1 MPASIA
7 TTDHRPWPLP
17 DRPWAGA
24 MRWHDLLFAHW
35 PVRQEVLRPYIPAP
49 LAIDT
54 YDGWAWL
61 GVVPFRMSA
70 VRPRMVPPVLGL
82 RFPELNVRTYV
93 RSRGREGVWF
103 FSLDASSRLAVRV
116 ARRLYGL
123 AYYDAEMRCS
133 REGEVVTYESR
144 RTDADAPP
152 AVLTARYR
160 PTGAPFRAE
169 PGSLDHFLTERYAL
183 YSLDRQ
189 GRVRFGDIH
198 HAPWELQP
206 AEAEFDVNTM
216 AAQLRTA
223 LPERGPI
230 LHYARYQ
237 EVVAWRLL
245 RLADVNRQQ
254 QRTRIPPPARQPSSA
269 PQAVA
274 AAQPHA

>member
-1 MPASIA
+1 MPANLDD
-7 TTDHRPWPLP
+7 TKHRPWPLP
-17 DRPWAGA
+17 KRRWAGG
-24 MRWHDLLFAHW
+24 MRWHELLFAHW
-35 PVRQEVLRPYIPAP
+35 PVRPDVLRPYIPAP

-70 VRPRMVPPVLGL
+70 VRPRGVPPFLGL

-116 ARRLYGL
+116 ARRMYGL
-123 AYYDAEMRCS
+123 AYYDAEMSCAGE
-133 REGEVVTYESR
+133 EGAVSFESR
-144 RTDADAPP
+144 RTHADAPP

-160 PTGAPFRAE
+160 PTGPPYRAE
-169 PGSLDHFLTERYAL
+169 RGSLDHFLTERYAL

-189 GRVRFGDIH
+189 GRVRIGDIH

-223 LPERGPI
+223 LPERGPV
-230 LHYARYQ
+230 LHYAHFQ
-237 EVVAWRLL
+237 EVVAWRML
-245 RLADVNRQQ
+245 RLVDVNRSQT
-254 QRTRIPPPARQPSSA
+254 TRVEAPRHEPASAPRAVAEAQPPA
-269 PQAVA
+269 
-274 AAQPHA
+274 